1 MAVLLNSS
9 PIFKNEKSIKEEIYW
24 NGEETY
30 LKLVIGWILGVIP
43 KTDIRGM
50 DGRFNAEHTW
60 QFGRLNPEGLN
71 CRHML

>member
-30 LKLVIGWILGVIP
+30 L
-43 KTDIRGM
+43 
-50 DGRFNAEHTW
+50 
-60 QFGRLNPEGLN
+60 
-71 CRHML
+71 